1 MARQPLSLMS
11 IDWSLRLL
19 TNKLHTKRNHKM
31 EENKEV
37 NIAFRLWDQITQ
49 LESILWKRYCD
60 EFLNLTIE
68 QIDKDLSQ
76 DDSQDVNDDFLNHL

>member
-1 MARQPLSLMS
+1 
-11 IDWSLRLL
+11 
-19 TNKLHTKRNHKM
+19 M
-31 EENKEV
+31 EEKKEV